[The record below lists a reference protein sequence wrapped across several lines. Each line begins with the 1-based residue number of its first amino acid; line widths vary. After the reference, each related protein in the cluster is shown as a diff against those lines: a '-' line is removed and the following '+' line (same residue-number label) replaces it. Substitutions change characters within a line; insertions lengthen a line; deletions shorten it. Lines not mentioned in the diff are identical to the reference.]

1 MSFVTS
7 GVVPVWLILWYNLR
21 TQFLLSRVTF
31 SRREIYE
38 CQNFR
43 CWALCAR
50 STGTEA
56 RQSTQKLSFSGLLES
71 FFKHDPLIVENGNIP
86 FENSYIRRLSDY
98 KVWVPCEEWPRV
110 YGSTYVKPSSFQDV
124 KLQQKGHK
132 KPYSTTPIA
141 FSKSLVI
148 ALRKTGTALLTF
160 HFEQSKWINAQVN
173 RTQQNCEHQYNNGEP
188 QD

>member
-110 YGSTYVKPSSFQDV
+110 DGSTYVKLSSFQAV
-124 KLQQKGHK
+124 KLSSCQAAKGTQKTIQQ
-132 KPYSTTPIA
+132 YSDCFLEESRDCATKNRYCASYLPLWT
-141 FSKSLVI
+141 V
-148 ALRKTGTALLTF
+148 
-160 HFEQSKWINAQVN
+160 EVNQSPS
-173 RTQQNCEHQYNNGEP
+173 QQNTAELWTSI
-188 QD
+188 